1 MKKVQGKNH
10 QQTGFHSHFPKMP
23 KVRPQ
28 HIHLLSCSF
37 EDIAAQSLETNF
49 KAQKSHKMCY
59 RESLC
64 MCQIHY
70 NMRNMHTNTHYKN
83 ILPPQIPPRVLNWPQ
98 RFLCIHSEAIW
109 PQLKKRKKKKS
120 FDTNSKLPSAEISQ
134 TSLRLS
140 ELRLFTD
147 KSSQLQ
153 QKLQILQSLKDKWK
167 QPIVWPILKRNCKIK
182 NTSAEK
188 PQRKNTK
195 RSS

>member
-28 HIHLLSCSF
+28 HIHLLSCSL

-98 RFLCIHSEAIW
+98 RFLCIHSGAIW
-109 PQLKKRKKKKS
+109 PQLKKRKKKKVS
-120 FDTNSKLPSAEISQ
+120 TPTQSCPALRFHKQAYAFQSCDFLLIKVNNCSRNSRFYNLLKINGNSQ
-134 TSLRLS
+134 
-140 ELRLFTD
+140 
-147 KSSQLQ
+147 
-153 QKLQILQSLKDKWK
+153 
-167 QPIVWPILKRNCKIK
+167 
-182 NTSAEK
+182 
-188 PQRKNTK
+188 
-195 RSS
+195 